1 MLKNKTLPRASYDTD
16 ANHGAGAGPVNP
28 FAVSTHTPPAANFDS
43 IHEELAQAI
52 DMTRDEVVAAI
63 REPKPILNDTINVLA
78 AKRERLAESIESLT
92 GLLAVLGEE
101 LRQAKAADAALEAAL
116 KDMRK
121 HVKAAQGKEVPED
134 EPA

>member
-16 ANHGAGAGPVNP
+16 ADHGAGAGPVNP
-28 FAVSTHTPPAANFDS
+28 IVGFPTPPAANFDS

-101 LRQAKAADAALEAAL
+101 LRQAKAADAALESAL